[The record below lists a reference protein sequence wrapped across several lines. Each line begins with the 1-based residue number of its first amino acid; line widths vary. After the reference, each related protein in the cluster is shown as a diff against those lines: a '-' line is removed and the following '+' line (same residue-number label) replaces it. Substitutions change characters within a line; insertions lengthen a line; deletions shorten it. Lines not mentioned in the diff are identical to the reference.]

1 MFLIYARLGVFL
13 SCQGVSVHEIVP
25 TPRGFLIAPA
35 EGVGILVSGH
45 ADGGVPQPLGH
56 SRQASPLIGTDLSD
70 QGRFT
75 LRWVPNLRERFNVS
89 ASVGSQ
95 PPQRIQAELDRIL
108 ASSAFASAERMRR
121 FLKFVVEHT
130 LRSPGEP
137 LKETIIGMELSSSR
151 EDFDPRISAA
161 VRVDASRLRSKLRE
175 YYVEEGASDPVVIEL
190 PKGTY
195 TPIFRDNP
203 ACADSAVPAS
213 ATEPAIAGRSIG
225 DRSIVVLP
233 FSNLSPEPEDYFS
246 DGLTEEIIHALSSV
260 PGIRVVARASAFAL
274 KHHHSDVRE
283 VGRALNVSFVLEG
296 SVRRSKR
303 ALRVTAQLASTS
315 DGYQLWSR
323 RWDRQVDD
331 VLAVQDEIAEAIAA
345 ALQVS
350 GVAGRHRAGAAAHA
364 RNFEAYEW
372 YLRGRHHLNR
382 QTPESLHRAVDCFQ
396 EAVAR
401 DPQQAPALTGIA
413 FAWLYLG
420 MFAMDAPLTTLP
432 KARAAAARAFEIDE
446 REGDAL
452 SVLACIKA
460 MFDWDWNGAE
470 ALFRQSLRI
479 QPQSGIAKN
488 LYAAFGM
495 LPLARFE
502 EALSLLDEAKRT
514 DPVSLLISSNQSA
527 VLLMA
532 RRNAEAEAE
541 CRRALELNADFWRA
555 LVGLGRCHEANGRF
569 EDAIACYEQARV
581 LSEDV
586 ATSIGALGRVYA
598 LTGRTKEA
606 RHLLQELDALAAHRY
621 VSPYGRVLIY
631 LGLGEDRIFE
641 WLNRACNEGAGW
653 LMYLAVDPRFDPLR
667 EDRRFQAVLERLH
680 LPVIRFPVH
689 ARESSS
695 QV

>member
-1 MFLIYARLGVFL
+1 
-13 SCQGVSVHEIVP
+13 
-25 TPRGFLIAPA
+25 
-35 EGVGILVSGH
+35 VG
-45 ADGGVPQPLGH
+45 
-56 SRQASPLIGTDLSD
+56 T
-70 QGRFT
+70 
-75 LRWVPNLRERFNVS
+75 
-89 ASVGSQ
+89 Q
-95 PPQRIQAELDRIL
+95 PPQRIRTELDKIL
-108 ASSAFASAERMRR
+108 SSSTFASAERMRG
-121 FLKFVVEHT
+121 FLTFVVEHT
-130 LRSPGEP
+130 LSSSGEP
-137 LKETIIGMELSSSR
+137 LKEIIIGMELYSSR

-161 VRVDASRLRSKLRE
+161 VRVDASRLRGKLRE
-175 YYVEEGASDPVVIEL
+175 YYVQEGAADPVVIEL
-190 PKGTY
+190 PRGSY
-195 TPIFRDNP
+195 TPVFRDNP
-203 ACADSAVPAS
+203 ARADSVAS
-213 ATEPAIAGRSIG
+213 ASPTEPAVAARSIG

-260 PGIRVVARASAFAL
+260 PGIRVVARASAFSL
-274 KHHHSDVRE
+274 RHRHSDVRE

-331 VLAVQDEIAEAIAA
+331 VFAVQDEIAEAIAA

-350 GVAGRHRAGAAAHA
+350 GAAGRHRAPATAHTGS
-364 RNFEAYEW
+364 FEAYEW

-396 EAVAR
+396 EAVSR
-401 DPQQAPALTGIA
+401 DPQQAAAFTGIA
-413 FAWLYLG
+413 FAQLYLG
-420 MFAMDAPLTTLP
+420 LFAMEAPLTTLP
-432 KARAAAARAFEIDE
+432 KARDAAARAFEIDE

-460 MFDWDWNGAE
+460 MFDWDWSGAE
-470 ALFRQSLRI
+470 ALFRQALQI
-479 QPQSGIAKN
+479 HPQSGIAKN
-488 LYAAFGM
+488 LCAAFLL

-502 EALSLLDEAKRT
+502 EALALLDEAKRT

-527 VLLMA
+527 ALLMA

-541 CRRALELNADFWRA
+541 CRRALELNTDFWRA

-569 EDAIACYEQARV
+569 QDAIACYEQARV
-581 LSEDV
+581 LSDEV
-586 ATSIGALGRVYA
+586 PTSIGALGRVYA

-606 RHLLQELDALAAHRY
+606 RRLLQELDALAAHRY
-621 VSPYGRVLIY
+621 VSAYGRVLIH
-631 LGLGEDRIFE
+631 LGLGDGKVFE
-641 WLNRACNEGAGW
+641 WLDRSCDERAGW
-653 LMYLAVDPRFDPLR
+653 LMYLATDPRFDSLR
-667 EDRRFQAVLERLH
+667 EDRRFQAVLERLR

-689 ARESSS
+689 STEASA

>member
-1 MFLIYARLGVFL
+1 MRL
-13 SCQGVSVHEIVP
+13 
-25 TPRGFLIAPA
+25 
-35 EGVGILVSGH
+35 
-45 ADGGVPQPLGH
+45 
-56 SRQASPLIGTDLSD
+56 
-70 QGRFT
+70 
-75 LRWVPNLRERFNVS
+75 
-89 ASVGSQ
+89 
-95 PPQRIQAELDRIL
+95 
-108 ASSAFASAERMRR
+108 

-130 LRSPGEP
+130 LSSPGEP
-137 LKETIIGMELSSSR
+137 LKETIIGMELYSSR

-161 VRVDASRLRSKLRE
+161 VRVDASRLRGKLRE
-175 YYVEEGASDPVVIEL
+175 YYFQEGAGDPVVIEL
-190 PKGTY
+190 PKGSY
-195 TPIFRDNP
+195 TPIFRDTL
-203 ACADSAVPAS
+203 ARADTVAS
-213 ATEPAIAGRSIG
+213 ASPTELAMVKPSIG

-274 KHHHSDVRE
+274 KHQHSDVRE

-296 SVRRSKR
+296 SVRRSKG

-345 ALQVS
+345 ALQLGGPAS
-350 GVAGRHRAGAAAHA
+350 GYRAPAPAHS

-382 QTPESLHRAVDCFQ
+382 QTQESLHRAVDCFQ
-396 EAVAR
+396 EAIAR
-401 DPQQAPALTGIA
+401 DPQQAPAFTGIA

-432 KARAAAARAFEIDE
+432 KARDAAARAFEIDE

-460 MFDWDWNGAE
+460 MFDWDWSGAE
-470 ALFRQSLRI
+470 ALFRQSLQI
-479 QPQSGIAKN
+479 QPQSGTAKN

-495 LPLARFE
+495 LPLARFD
-502 EALSLLDEAKRT
+502 EALAILDEAKRT

-555 LVGLGRCHEANGRF
+555 MVGLGRCHEAYGRF
-569 EDAIACYEQARV
+569 DDAIACYEQARV
-581 LSEDV
+581 LSDDV
-586 ATSIGALGRVYA
+586 PTSIGALGRVYA
-598 LTGRTKEA
+598 MTERTKEA
-606 RHLLQELDALAAHRY
+606 RRLLQELDTLAAHRY
-621 VSPYGRVLIY
+621 VSPYGRALIY
-631 LGLGEDRIFE
+631 LGLGDEKVFE
-641 WLNRACNEGAGW
+641 WLDRTCDERAGW
-653 LMYLAVDPRFDPLR
+653 LMYLATDPRFDSLR
-667 EDRRFQAVLERLH
+667 EDRRFQVVLERLR

-689 ARESSS
+689 HGEAPT